1 MPQGIRGWAIWGAAQ
16 VLLTLALKIII
27 KLADNAMMGWGDDR
41 LAELFGI
48 TSPSASTVFNWAVPF
63 ILAAVALWLFHHFT
77 TRPLREAL
85 AQQSGG
91 DRFSAIGVVYGP
103 SRRTW
108 IQKVEPYHI
117 IILGLLIA
125 VGGVAWMFARASQ
138 SAKNS
143 ATDRA
148 AIIIA
153 PFQAQIDSLNRQIA
167 RLRSQTPPSQREF
180 TTRTIR
186 ELRAFY
192 EGRTRLQADA
202 FMADEKGKLIDVE
215 GTVNNVDSGMAF
227 LQAANPQAGNN
238 DFVECRFD
246 NQWNAKLS
254 TFRQGD
260 HMKIRG
266 TIGPS
271 QNGAQIYL
279 QECEIIS

>member
-1 MPQGIRGWAIWGAAQ
+1 
-16 VLLTLALKIII
+16 
-27 KLADNAMMGWGDDR
+27 
-41 LAELFGI
+41 
-48 TSPSASTVFNWAVPF
+48 
-63 ILAAVALWLFHHFT
+63 
-77 TRPLREAL
+77 
-85 AQQSGG
+85 
-91 DRFSAIGVVYGP
+91 
-103 SRRTW
+103 
-108 IQKVEPYHI
+108 
-117 IILGLLIA
+117 
-125 VGGVAWMFARASQ
+125 
-138 SAKNS
+138 
-143 ATDRA
+143 
-148 AIIIA
+148 
-153 PFQAQIDSLNRQIA
+153 
-167 RLRSQTPPSQREF
+167 
-180 TTRTIR
+180 
-186 ELRAFY
+186 LRAFY

-266 TIGPS
+266 TNGPS